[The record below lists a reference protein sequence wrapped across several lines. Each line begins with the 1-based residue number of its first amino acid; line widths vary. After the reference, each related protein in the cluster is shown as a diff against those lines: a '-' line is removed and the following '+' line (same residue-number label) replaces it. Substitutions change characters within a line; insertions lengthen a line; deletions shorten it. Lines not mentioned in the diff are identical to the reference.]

1 MRAPKFEKS
10 VKTFSR
16 MQQHQLSEDFS
27 KALILVFEVPIC
39 WTVFLI
45 LEHCVH
51 FLCIVIISGR
61 MGIYLKPGFLVPAV
75 VPYFYHI

>member
-45 LEHCVH
+45 LEHCAH
-51 FLCIVIISGR
+51 FLCIVVISGG
-61 MGIYLKPGFLVPAV
+61 MGA
-75 VPYFYHI
+75 